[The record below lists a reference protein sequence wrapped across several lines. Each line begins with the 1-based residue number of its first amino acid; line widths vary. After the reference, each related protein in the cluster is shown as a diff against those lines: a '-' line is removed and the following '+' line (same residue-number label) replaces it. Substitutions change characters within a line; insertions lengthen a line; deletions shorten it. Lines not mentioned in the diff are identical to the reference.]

1 METCYKAAQ
10 EVYAELSAQ
19 NADFKKLYDHTV
31 AYRAE
36 QYLWWQVAEYSFDSF
51 MIRARG
57 KAA

>member
-1 METCYKAAQ
+1 MEACYKAAQ
-10 EVYAELSAQ
+10 EVYAETSRPERRLQEA
-19 NADFKKLYDHTV
+19 LRPHGGV
-31 AYRAE
+31 PGE